1 METIVRMA
9 TQEPTLKAR
18 IAEEMK
24 QALKA
29 GEKVRLGTLR
39 MLSAAVKNREVE
51 LRHELSDDE
60 VVEMAVRE
68 AKRRDEAIEAYGKAG
83 REDLASREREEREVL
98 EPYLPARLTP
108 QELGALLDEAF
119 AATGA
124 TGPGDMG
131 KVMGFVMSR
140 ARGKVDGTIV
150 QAMVRERLPG

>member
-51 LRHELSDDE
+51 LRRELTDDE
-60 VVEMAVRE
+60 VVEAAVRE
-68 AKRRDEAIEAYGKAG
+68 RKRRTEAVEAYEQAG
-83 REDLASREREEREVL
+83 REDLAAREREEREVL
-98 EPYLPARLTP
+98 EAYVPRGLSDEEVA
-108 QELGALLDEAF
+108 AL
-119 AATGA
+119 
-124 TGPGDMG
+124 
-131 KVMGFVMSR
+131 
-140 ARGKVDGTIV
+140 VD
-150 QAMVRERLPG
+150 